1 MCGFDGIQR
10 GSYFGGVLIRNYELE
25 VRIGKVAGNDE
36 ITGEMV
42 KGGDDMVV
50 DWIWRMCNMVFESGV
65 VPEDCDLL

>member
-42 KGGDDMVV
+42 KGGGLDMETV
-50 DWIWRMCNMVFESGV
+50 
-65 VPEDCDLL
+65 